1 MNYDENDVEKLND
14 GNELKLNDVE
24 KLKLNDFEKDENDFE
39 KLGLNDVEKNEND
52 FEKLKL
58 NDVEKN
64 ELGPNWIDFRTQSS
78 KKPKKP
84 KKSSRRPI
92 EMPLQRRIS
101 RNATARRRRS
111 SGFKI
116 GSSDDDK
123 KMLNQYNFEEASAL
137 SDTCAGFPFESV
149 IINRFFFAILV
160 VLRCHRF

>member
-14 GNELKLNDVE
+14 FE

-39 KLGLNDVEKNEND
+39 KLKLNDVEKNEND
-52 FEKLKL
+52 FEKL

-64 ELGPNWIDFRTQSS
+64 EFGPNWIDFRTQSS

-101 RNATARRRRS
+101 RNATARRRSS

-137 SDTCAGFPFESV
+137 SDTCAGFPFE
-149 IINRFFFAILV
+149 R
-160 VLRCHRF
+160 